1 MPKAL
6 NWRILFV
13 ITVTLVS
20 MVLIYPTARYFI
32 QVTTKPEPRDAL
44 RLLETQFTQYFQSPQ
59 PETDRQWREFEAK
72 LDDLLAVKDIPSQR
86 DTMLDQ
92 LQVVPAKREEFL
104 GLLDELAQQ
113 RRLQS
118 LRDKSIKLGLDL
130 QGGVDV
136 LLSVDLEKAAR
147 DRLRAIRDR
156 MKRTFQDNDIDATFE
171 LREKTESF
179 VITLE
184 DQKDYR
190 AAAHIVD
197 DFRNYFQ
204 SFNGED
210 LQNGRLELTLSP
222 DVAKTY
228 AQEAIDSA
236 LKVIRKRVDE
246 LGVTQPSVA
255 KQGANRIRVQLPG
268 ERDPER
274 VVRTIIK
281 PATLEFR
288 LLHDKNE
295 EVVKTLVDE
304 QGNLLPDATVPAGYI
319 LLKGE
324 VTSRDPDT
332 RVTTTRED
340 VPFLLRD
347 KTEIT
352 GKSLVNSWVNYSQA
366 SLESPVQVWL
376 EFDAQGARD
385 FRDIT
390 TNNIGKRLAIILD
403 NYVYS
408 TPVIDEPIPN
418 GLCYIRGNFTMEE
431 ARELSLI
438 LKAGALPAELKPE
451 EKRAVEAT
459 LGTDSIRSSV
469 KALVLGAAIVVIF
482 MVLYYS
488 SAGMI
493 ADFALLLNILLIL
506 AVLAMARATLTLSG
520 IGGILLTIGMA
531 VDANVLIY
539 ERVREEAKGG
549 KPLKAA
555 VSNGFRRA
563 FTVILDSN
571 MTTLIAALVL
581 LQFAEGSVQGFALC
595 MTIGLLANLY
605 TGLTVTHSVTDLWV
619 GVRNKIS
626 LGRLAIFRNT
636 HLKFIS
642 LRYGSYALSIGL
654 FLLCLGALIANKG
667 PYYAVDFSGGV
678 VSDVAFHKITST
690 SEVRK
695 ALTQAGI
702 TGERVQKV
710 AGQNEYSVR
719 VKLIEND
726 LNKTQVAVETALG
739 NYFGSENF
747 TVLGTQS
754 IGNEIGQQF
763 IQIALTAVIIAS
775 ICILIYI
782 GFRFQ
787 PVFGA
792 AAVVALLHDAFLTL
806 GLITLFQR
814 EVSLDVVSALLIVI
828 GYSVNDTIVI
838 FDRIRENMRSVFG
851 KSFREIADL
860 SINQS
865 LSRTC
870 ITAGTTLMVI
880 LAMYLLGGK
889 GLNDFALT
897 LLIGITLGTYSSSFV
912 ATPLVYEYSRR
923 KGLRVEKKKQERKIQ
938 YKTTQVAK

>member
-1 MPKAL
+1 MPKEL
-6 NWRILFV
+6 NWRILF
-13 ITVTLVS
+13 IIAVTLVCL
-20 MVLIYPTARYFI
+20 VLIYPTARYFI
-32 QVTTKPEPRDAL
+32 RVTTHPQPRDAL
-44 RLLETQFTQYFQSPQ
+44 RLLETKFSEYFQAPP
-59 PETDRQWREFEAK
+59 PETDRLWRDFEAK
-72 LDDLLAVKDIPSQR
+72 LDELLAVRDIPSQR
-86 DTMLDQ
+86 DAIMDQ
-92 LQVVPAKREEFL
+92 LQVIPDKRKEFL
-104 GLLDELAQQ
+104 GLLDDLAAQ
-113 RRLQS
+113 RQLQK

-136 LLSVDLEKAAR
+136 LLSVDMEKAAL
-147 DRLRAIRDR
+147 DRLRTVRDR
-156 MKRTFQDNDIDATFE
+156 MKRTFQDNNIDATFE
-171 LREKTESF
+171 MKEKAKSLL
-179 VITLE
+179 ITLE

-190 AAAHIVD
+190 ATAHILD
-197 DFRNYFQ
+197 EFRDFFEPFDVETLQ
-204 SFNGED
+204 SGH
-210 LQNGRLELTLSP
+210 LELTLNP
-222 DVAKTY
+222 DVAKRY
-228 AQEAIDSA
+228 AQDAVDSA
-236 LKVIRKRVDE
+236 LKVIRQRVDE

-274 VVRTIIK
+274 VVRTIIR

-288 LLHDKNE
+288 LLHDNNDE
-295 EVVKTLVDE
+295 LVRSLVDE
-304 QGNLLPDATVPAGYI
+304 KGNLLPDAQIPAGYI

-324 VTSRDPDT
+324 VTSHDPKT
-332 RVTTTRED
+332 RATTVKED
-340 VPFLLRD
+340 VPFLVRD
-347 KTEIT
+347 KAEIT
-352 GKSLVNSWVNYSQA
+352 GKNLVNSWVNYNEA

-376 EFDAQGARD
+376 EFDRQGARD
-385 FRDIT
+385 FRETT
-390 TNNIGKRLAIILD
+390 TNNLHKRLAVVLD

-408 TPVIDEPIPN
+408 APVIDEVIPN
-418 GLCYIRGNFTMEE
+418 GVCFIRGNFTMEE
-431 ARELSLI
+431 ARELSLV

-459 LGTDSIRSSV
+459 LGTDSIKSSV
-469 KALVLGAAIVVIF
+469 KALVSGAVIVVLF
-482 MVLYYS
+482 MILYYG
-488 SAGMI
+488 SAGLI
-493 ADFALLLNILLIL
+493 ADFALVLNVLVIL

-520 IGGILLTIGMA
+520 IGGVLLTIGMA

-539 ERVREEAKGG
+539 ERIREEAGGG

-595 MTIGLLANLY
+595 MTVGLLANLY

-619 GVRNKIS
+619 GLRNKIS

-636 HLKFIS
+636 NVKFIAM
-642 LRYGSYALSIGL
+642 RYGSYALSTGL
-654 FLLCLGALIANKG
+654 ILLCIGTLIVNKG
-667 PYYAVDFSGGV
+667 PTYAVDFSGGV
-678 VSDVAFHKITST
+678 VSDVAFHKTTST

-719 VKLIEND
+719 TKLMENNLD
-726 LNKTQVAVETALG
+726 KTQATVETALR
-739 NYFGSENF
+739 NYFGPQNF

-754 IGNEIGQQF
+754 IGNEIGQEF
-763 IQIALTAVIIAS
+763 IQIALTALIIAS
-775 ICILIYI
+775 VCILIYL

-787 PVFGA
+787 LVFGA
-792 AAVVALLHDAFLTL
+792 AAVIALLHDAFITL
-806 GLITLFQR
+806 GLITLLGR

-851 KSFREIADL
+851 KSFREIADM

-865 LSRTC
+865 LSRTF

-880 LAMYLLGGK
+880 LAMYFLGGK

-897 LLIGITLGTYSSSFV
+897 LLIGIAFGTYSSSFV
-912 ATPLVYEYSRR
+912 ATPLVYEYSQR
-923 KGLRVEKKKQERKIQ
+923 KGLRIAKEKQERKIQ